1 MNFIDEKKPGFFRRI
16 ANLFGKMIR
25 VVKALVSFVFIA
37 FLVLIIS
44 GMFADDLQPIPDKG
58 ALYLAPNGLLVDQRS
73 YIPPLD
79 LLLSGQSSYESETL
93 IREITEVIQRASN
106 DSRITHLV
114 IDTSYIEG
122 AGIAKLEE
130 ISHAL
135 MDFKASGK
143 PIIAVA
149 DNYTQT
155 QYFLAAHA
163 DHILLNPLGSVM
175 ITGFG
180 AYGSYFKEALEKL
193 RVNVHIFRAG
203 VYKNAVEPL
212 IRNNMSTASREETSD
227 IVNRL
232 WGFYSTKIEE
242 LRGLDKGSI
251 NALANN
257 LHIKIQESDGDF
269 AVLAQREGLVD
280 QLASRNET
288 FDYLNQEIPA
298 TDGVFNSIDMWSYL
312 EHIRRESQMPQ
323 PNTNKIAVVVA
334 KGTILDGEQPEG
346 TIGGDTLAGILNGL
360 DIENDVKAV
369 VLRIDSPGGSAFASE
384 LIRDAVNKI
393 SEENI
398 PVVISMG
405 SYAAS
410 GGYWIAAKSDAILA
424 MSTSITG
431 SIGVYSMIPTVEN
444 SLAALGIYSDGVGS
458 TNIAGIMQLDRPMTD
473 EAKII
478 LQSSVENIY
487 SRFIQLVA
495 EGRDTSTADVDR
507 IAKGRVWTGQQ
518 ALDLGLVDEI
528 GGLDRA
534 IEVAAQL
541 SNVENYE
548 VIYPARALSPQEVF
562 LQQLTSG
569 VSLSLGQL
577 GIEKIGLP
585 DSILSSTQTL
595 LDPLKELTEFNDPRG
610 IYLHC
615 DNCPL

>member
-25 VVKALVSFVFIA
+25 VVRALVSFVFVA

-79 LLLSGQSSYESETL
+79 LLLSGQSSNESETL
-93 IREITEVIQRASN
+93 VREITEVLQRASN

-114 IDTSYIEG
+114 LDTNYIEG

-180 AYGSYFKEALEKL
+180 AYGSYYKEALEKL
-193 RVNVHIFRAG
+193 RINVHIFRAG

-257 LHIKIQESDGDF
+257 LHIKIQETDGDF

-288 FDYLNQEIPA
+288 FDYLNQEIPG

-424 MSTSITG
+424 LSTSITG

-458 TNIAGIMQLDRPMTD
+458 TDIAGIMQLDRPMTD

-487 SRFIQLVA
+487 SRFLELVA
-495 EGRDTSTADVDR
+495 EGRDTSTAEVDR

-595 LDPLKELTEFNDPRG
+595 FDPLKELTEFNDPRG

>member
-1 MNFIDEKKPGFFRRI
+1 MNFIDENKPGFFRRI
-16 ANLFGKMIR
+16 ANLFGKLIR
-25 VVKALVSFVFIA
+25 VVRTLVSFVFIA

-44 GMFADDLQPIPDKG
+44 GMFADDLQPIPDQG

-73 YIPPLD
+73 YMPPLD

-93 IREITEVIQRASN
+93 VREITKVLQRASN
-106 DSRITHLV
+106 DSRITHLI

-155 QYFLAAHA
+155 QYFLAAHS

-180 AYGSYFKEALEKL
+180 AYGSYYKEALEKL

-232 WGFYSTKIEE
+232 WGFYSNKIEE
-242 LRGLDKGSI
+242 LRGLDKGSV

-269 AVLAQREGLVD
+269 ALLAQREGLVD

-288 FDYLNQEIPA
+288 FDYLNQEIPG

-487 SRFIQLVA
+487 SRFLELVA

-541 SNVENYE
+541 SNIENYE

-585 DSILSSTQTL
+585 DSILSRAQTL

>member
-1 MNFIDEKKPGFFRRI
+1 MNFNDEKKPGFFRRI
-16 ANLFGKMIR
+16 ANLFGKLIR
-25 VVKALVSFVFIA
+25 VVRALVSFVFIA

-44 GMFADDLQPIPDKG
+44 GMFTDDLQPMPNQG

-79 LLLSGQSSYESETL
+79 LLLSGQSSYEAETL
-93 IREITEVIQRASN
+93 VREITEVLHRASK
-106 DSRITHLV
+106 DSRITHLI

-122 AGIAKLEE
+122 GGIAKLEE

-180 AYGSYFKEALEKL
+180 AYGSYYKEALEKL

-232 WGFYSTKIEE
+232 WDFYSTKIEE

-269 AVLAQREGLVD
+269 ALLAQREGLVD

-288 FDYLNQEIPA
+288 FDYLNQEVPG
-298 TDGVFNSIDMWSYL
+298 TDGVFDSIDMWSYL

-360 DIENDVKAV
+360 DIENDVQAV

-487 SRFIQLVA
+487 SRFLELVA
-495 EGRDTSTADVDR
+495 EGRETSTAEVDR

-518 ALDLGLVDEI
+518 ALNLGLVDEI

-541 SNVENYE
+541 SNVETYE
-548 VIYPARALSPQEVF
+548 VIYPARPLSPQEVF

-569 VSLSLGQL
+569 VNLSLGQL

>member
-25 VVKALVSFVFIA
+25 VVRALVSFVFIA

-58 ALYLAPNGLLVDQRS
+58 ALYLAPNGILVDQRS

-93 IREITEVIQRASN
+93 VREITEVLQRASN

-180 AYGSYFKEALEKL
+180 AYGSYYKEALEKL

-212 IRNNMSTASREETSD
+212 IRNNMSTASRAETSD

-288 FDYLNQEIPA
+288 FDYLNQEIPG

>member
-1 MNFIDEKKPGFFRRI
+1 
-16 ANLFGKMIR
+16 
-25 VVKALVSFVFIA
+25 
-37 FLVLIIS
+37 
-44 GMFADDLQPIPDKG
+44 
-58 ALYLAPNGLLVDQRS
+58 
-73 YIPPLD
+73 
-79 LLLSGQSSYESETL
+79 
-93 IREITEVIQRASN
+93 
-106 DSRITHLV
+106 
-114 IDTSYIEG
+114 
-122 AGIAKLEE
+122 
-130 ISHAL
+130 
-135 MDFKASGK
+135 
-143 PIIAVA
+143 
-149 DNYTQT
+149 
-155 QYFLAAHA
+155 
-163 DHILLNPLGSVM
+163 
-175 ITGFG
+175 
-180 AYGSYFKEALEKL
+180 
-193 RVNVHIFRAG
+193 
-203 VYKNAVEPL
+203 
-212 IRNNMSTASREETSD
+212 
-227 IVNRL
+227 
-232 WGFYSTKIEE
+232 
-242 LRGLDKGSI
+242 
-251 NALANN
+251 
-257 LHIKIQESDGDF
+257 
-269 AVLAQREGLVD
+269 VLAQREGLVD

>member
-25 VVKALVSFVFIA
+25 VVRALVSFVFIA

-93 IREITEVIQRASN
+93 VREITEVLQSASN

-114 IDTSYIEG
+114 LDTSYIEG

-130 ISHAL
+130 ISHAI

-180 AYGSYFKEALEKL
+180 AYGSYYKEALEKL

-257 LHIKIQESDGDF
+257 LHIKIQETDGDF

-288 FDYLNQEIPA
+288 FDYLNQEIPG

-424 MSTSITG
+424 LSTSITG

-487 SRFIQLVA
+487 SRFLELVA